1 MDPRQFVKNSNV
13 SIQTES
19 KVVPTKKG
27 GLKIG
32 KFHPGMYNVL
42 VNKKFSTDEKRVD
55 LQYILKQKPKGHAQ
69 IAPGLTIDLNEIKG
83 YYGRF
88 QTGAVHTSNFGLK
101 GDLNK
106 DFFSLQL
113 SGYMMDGTERKNFTF
128 VIYSNG
134 KIRFSGGFL
143 GSKNLKRQ
151 PEALRKYL
159 IDTYTQKQGFLYNE
173 IQYNNIAGFFNTN
186 VNFDLTRI
194 TQQNPIKAQSIRYET
209 ELTPFLYMT
218 YKDHNF
224 VLSSKS
230 GKLGS
235 GVVQIQGESDPDDLE
250 KAYKIGVDM
259 VKLFHVLGYTQG
271 LVNRNVNAPKL
282 PVTIGVKASTCPKP
296 RRPPCKDGFE
306 VRKNPQGS
314 DCCFKI
320 PKKRSVSKKKGTP
333 KNISISY
340 DKDGTMKIG
349 GRKCDRLTKPVLL
362 DVAKK
367 LGIVGVRQK
376 NTKNVICS
384 ALDAIE
390 KGTSN
395 VKVNGKLCRTMKKE
409 QLVAV
414 AISKG
419 IPVDDKDTVKI
430 LCDKL
435 QFPELVKIKT
445 PKKPNTPNTPNSLAN
460 EMERALLKRNRNNIN
475 KKRRINESGIRN
487 DLIKMYGKRWMTKY
501 GKVMNLDKNVRDV
514 KKELNKAEKNNSL
527 NVTTRNG
534 VIKKMVANDIKRAMV
549 RDMKLNHEQ
558 DLKKKLLR
566 NEAQKLYGKFGK
578 NMVNNVIKYTA
589 NLPKTYA
596 LNSSKIK
603 NYVKIKRQ
611 LQQNTPL
618 ALKNKRKNK

>member
-13 SIQTES
+13 SIQTTPS
-19 KVVPTKKG
+19 KKG

-42 VNKKFSTDEKRVD
+42 VNKKFSKDEKRVD

-69 IAPGLTIDLNEIKG
+69 IAPGLTLDLNEIKG

-88 QTGAVHTSNFGLK
+88 QTGAIHTSNFGLK

-106 DFFSLQL
+106 EFFSVQL
-113 SGYMMDGTERKNFTF
+113 SGYTMDGTERKNFTF

-143 GSKNLKRQ
+143 GSSNLKKQ

-173 IQYNNIAGFFNTN
+173 IEYNNIAGFFNTN

-194 TQQNPIKAQSIRYET
+194 SQQNPVKAQSISYES

-224 VLSSKS
+224 VLSTKS

-235 GVVQIQGESDPDDLE
+235 GVVQVQGESDPDDLE
-250 KAYKIGVDM
+250 NAYKVGVDM
-259 VKLFHVLGYTQG
+259 VKLLHVLGYTMG
-271 LVNRNVNAPKL
+271 LVNRNVNLPKL
-282 PVTIGVKASTCPKP
+282 PMMKSVKASTCPKP

-314 DCCFKI
+314 ECCFKI
-320 PKKRSVSKKKGTP
+320 PKKRGVSKKKATP
-333 KNISISY
+333 KNVSISY

-367 LGIVGVRQK
+367 LGVVGVRQK

-395 VKVNGKLCRTMKKE
+395 LKVDGKLCRTMKKD
-409 QLVAV
+409 QLIAM
-414 AISKG
+414 ALSKG
-419 IPVDDKDTVKI
+419 ITIDDKDTVKM

-435 QFPELVKIKT
+435 QD
-445 PKKPNTPNTPNSLAN
+445 KPNSPNSLAN
-460 EMERALLKRNRNNIN
+460 EMEYALKMRRSRNITNQ
-475 KKRRINESGIRN
+475 KRRLNDTGIRN
-487 DLIKMYGKRWMTKY
+487 DLVKMYGKKWMTKY
-501 GKVMNLDKNVRDV
+501 GKVMDLDKNIRDV
-514 KKELNKAEKNNSL
+514 KRELNKAEKNNSL

-534 VIKKMVANDIKRAMV
+534 VIRKMVANDIKKAMV
-549 RDMKLNHEQ
+549 KDMKLNQENT
-558 DLKKKLLR
+558 LKKKLLR

-578 NMVNNVIKYTA
+578 NMVNNVIKYAT

-603 NYVKIKRQ
+603 NYVMIKRQ
-611 LQQNTPL
+611 LQQNTPS